1 MIRAF
6 LAFSLTIA
14 FALPLRAGDIDIQE
28 ITSPGGIEAWLV
40 EERSIPFTALEI
52 RIEGG
57 QSLDPADKRGATNL
71 MMGLLE
77 EGAGD
82 LDAQQFSAARDSL
95 AASFSFDA
103 TRDGVSISARFL
115 TENRDEA
122 LALLRDALI
131 NPRFDQTAL
140 DRVRE
145 QVLSGLRSDALDPS
159 DVASRTMSTLAYDP
173 SHPYAHRPEGTP
185 ESVGA
190 LTRDDIVAAYKNAL
204 VKDRVYVGAAGDIT
218 AEQLGALI
226 DDLLGALPASTVP
239 LPEDTTFRSTG
250 GVTVVDFETPQSV
263 AFFGHSGIP
272 RDDPDFFPAFVANE
286 IFGGSG
292 RQSRLSEEVREKR
305 GLTYSVGSYIVN
317 NQHSDL
323 VIGQL
328 ASANNRVAEAVN
340 VVKQE
345 WAKIAETGVTAEELE
360 EAKTY
365 MTGSYP
371 LRFDGNGRIAS
382 ILVSMQIQ
390 GLSPDY
396 INTRNDKV
404 NAVTLEDIKRV
415 VKRIY
420 RPDDLRFIVVGNPE
434 GLEPAN

>member
-1 MIRAF
+1 MIRAV
-6 LAFSLTIA
+6 LAFSLTIV

-28 ITSPGGIEAWLV
+28 ITSPGGIDAWLV

-57 QSLDPADKRGATNL
+57 QSLDPAGKRGATNL

-82 LDAQQFSAARDSL
+82 LDAQQFSAARDAL

-103 TRDGVSISARFL
+103 TRDGISVSARFL
-115 TENRDEA
+115 TENRDQA
-122 LALLRDALI
+122 VALLRDALI
-131 NPRFDQTAL
+131 NPRFDQIAL

-159 DVASRTMSTLAYDP
+159 DVASRTMSTLGYDP
-173 SHPYAHRPEGTP
+173 SHPYAHRAEGTP

-190 LTRDDIVAAYKNAL
+190 LSRDDVVAAYRNAL
-204 VKDRVYVGAAGDIT
+204 VKDRVYVGVAGDIN
-218 AEQLGALI
+218 AEELGTLL
-226 DDLLGALPASTVP
+226 DDLLGALPNSTVP
-239 LPEDTTFRSTG
+239 LPKDATFQATG
-250 GVTVVDFETPQSV
+250 GITIVDFETPQSV

-292 RQSRLSEEVREKR
+292 RQSRLSEEVRENR
-305 GLTYSVGSYIVN
+305 GLTYSVGSFIVN
-317 NQHSDL
+317 NQHADL
-323 VIGQL
+323 LVGQL
-328 ASANNRVAEAVN
+328 ASANDRIAEAVN

-345 WAKIAETGVTAEELE
+345 WARIAKAGVTADELE

-382 ILVSMQIQ
+382 ILVAMQIQ
-390 GLSPDY
+390 SLSTDY

-404 NAVTLEDIKRV
+404 NAVTLDDIKRV
-415 VKRIY
+415 AKRLY
-420 RPDDLRFIVVGNPE
+420 RPEDLRFVVVGKPI
-434 GLEPAN
+434 GLEPVN